1 MSPFY
6 FFLSEYCL
14 WFLHHPGYRFC
25 RIGETKITPSGGN
38 TDRRAPPNV
47 AHVSGCIYKVL
58 RCKKGPSSFGQP
70 PSTTDCHRLPH
81 LLLRD
86 GCTSI
91 RPHIVY
97 SNWLFHLFM
106 PGDSST
112 LSIAIPGTNFCISFH
127 SSQKFFFSI
136 SLLQSNSYIAALSS
150 YPAANPGSPC
160 GSGRSY
166 HCIFNGNVAALRSSS
181 TRANTCRIS
190 SIRLCYNRTIFN
202 INMPATGTIIYR
214 TYSTPLIPSYCCQ
227 CPGTYNLNAST
238 CKIVSHLNARSTKT
252 STFQGVTI
260 YYPNCRV
267 TIFNIQCYIGRH
279 I

>member
-1 MSPFY
+1 MLFKYNSHTLVSFY
-6 FFLSEYCL
+6 FLSEYCL

-97 SNWLFHLFM
+97 SNWLFHLLM

-112 LSIAIPGTNFCISFH
+112 VTVISGTNSCISLH
-127 SSQKFFFSI
+127 SSQNS
-136 SLLQSNSYIAALSS
+136 SLV
-150 YPAANPGSPC
+150 SPC
-160 GSGRSY
+160 FRVIVILP
-166 HCIFNGNVAALRSSS
+166 HFPPFPLPIPTPNWV
-181 TRANTCRIS
+181 
-190 SIRLCYNRTIFN
+190 
-202 INMPATGTIIYR
+202 PVEVII
-214 TYSTPLIPSYCCQ
+214 
-227 CPGTYNLNAST
+227 A
-238 CKIVSHLNARSTKT
+238 
-252 STFQGVTI
+252 F
-260 YYPNCRV
+260 
-267 TIFNIQCYIGRH
+267 
-279 I
+279 

>member
-1 MSPFY
+1 MLFKYNSHTLVSFY
-6 FFLSEYCL
+6 FLSEYCL

-70 PSTTDCHRLPH
+70 PSTTDCHRSPH

-106 PGDSST
+106 PSDSST
-112 LSIAIPGTNFCISFH
+112 LSIVRSGTNFCISFH

-150 YPAANPGSPC
+150 FPAANPGSKL
-160 GSGRSY
+160 GAGRSY
-166 HCIFNGNVAALRSSS
+166 HCILMVMSPHHAPPREPIPAGSSS
-181 TRANTCRIS
+181 FACAITVQS
-190 SIRLCYNRTIFN
+190 SILICQPPVALYIVPIPHPKRPPIAVNFPEPTIL
-202 INMPATGTIIYR
+202 ML
-214 TYSTPLIPSYCCQ
+214 PLVP
-227 CPGTYNLNAST
+227 L
-238 CKIVSHLNARSTKT
+238 
-252 STFQGVTI
+252 F
-260 YYPNCRV
+260 PN
-267 TIFNIQCYIGRH
+267 
-279 I
+279 

>member
-25 RIGETKITPSGGN
+25 RIGETKITPNGGN

-70 PSTTDCHRLPH
+70 PSTTDCHRSPH

-106 PGDSST
+106 PGDIST
-112 LSIAIPGTNFCISFH
+112 VTKFPGTNFVNPFILP
-127 SSQKFFFSI
+127 KNFSLVSPCFRVI
-136 SLLQSNSYIAALSS
+136 VILPHAPPCPLPIPAPFSVPVEVIIAFLMVMLPHAD
-150 YPAANPGSPC
+150 PAREPIPAGSPPFAC
-160 GSGRSY
+160 A
-166 HCIFNGNVAALRSSS
+166 ITVQ
-181 TRANTCRIS
+181 S
-190 SIRLCYNRTIFN
+190 SILICQPPLALYIVPIPHPKRPPIAVNFPEPTIL
-202 INMPATGTIIYR
+202 IL
-214 TYSTPLIPSYCCQ
+214 PLVP
-227 CPGTYNLNAST
+227 L
-238 CKIVSHLNARSTKT
+238 
-252 STFQGVTI
+252 F
-260 YYPNCRV
+260 PN
-267 TIFNIQCYIGRH
+267 
-279 I
+279 

>member
-25 RIGETKITPSGGN
+25 RIGETKITPNGGN

-70 PSTTDCHRLPH
+70 PSTTDCHRSPH

-106 PGDSST
+106 PGDIST
-112 LSIAIPGTNFCISFH
+112 VTKFPGTNFCKSFH

-136 SLLQSNSYIAALSS
+136 SLLQSYSYIAARSS
-150 YPAANPGSPC
+150 LPAANPGSLF

-166 HCIFNGNVAALRSSS
+166 HCIFNGNVAARRSC
-181 TRANTCRIS
+181 TRTNPCRFT
-190 SIRLCYNRTIFN
+190 SIRLCYNRTILN
-202 INMPATGTIIYR
+202 INMPATASAIYR
-214 TYSTPLIPSYCCQ
+214 TYSTS
-227 CPGTYNLNAST
+227 
-238 CKIVSHLNARSTKT
+238 
-252 STFQGVTI
+252 
-260 YYPNCRV
+260 
-267 TIFNIQCYIGRH
+267 
-279 I
+279 